1 MKKIAA
7 KTIILALSIVA
18 ITFSTIN
25 AQVEDSV
32 SNPYEKEFNQ
42 FAKQTQKEFDDYRKN
57 IEKEFSDYL
66 RQTWKEFTG
75 KEVYKKEP
83 MPKPKEPPRV
93 VAGTPRDTG
102 KVELIISQKAPEIEA
117 PVYIA
122 PPEPLP
128 PAKEVQLTYDSLIYF
143 GTMCLIGYDK
153 NMLCDVPA
161 VIDEKFIAD
170 FWDKANKSAFN
181 KLIIQIED
189 HCRLFNVNDWGYY
202 LMAKK
207 ISEDLYRNSSNG
219 KILLRWYLLTRM
231 GYRAKLG
238 LADGNAFLLLPF
250 TDKIYNCGGIWLNGM
265 YYYNV
270 ESSVMRFR
278 TYEKDFP
285 NAVKQMDMTIHQP
298 MNIAIDPA
306 YKTVSFEYD
315 GKTYPLKIKYNKNSV
330 DYFKEYP
337 KTLDLKVYFNS
348 VPSLFFKESV
358 DESFTPLLKGKSE
371 KDAVALLLSFMH
383 YDFEYKTD
391 QEQFG
396 YEKFNFPEESM
407 FYPYIDCDDRGVLF
421 SYLVRELTDL
431 DVIGLDYP
439 SHVSVAIHFNENVEG
454 NAVIYDNKKY
464 ISCDPTNIGSTIG
477 MMMSRFEDVKP
488 GIVPVNNLRSVD
500 KEEDQLW
507 TLINKSGGYNAS
519 SRQNMIL
526 DKDGYK
532 YVAGYY
538 ADSAKF
544 SSIILKKNGM
554 KGAFLAKY
562 SPDNELLWIK
572 TPSCAKNAL
581 MNYITI
587 NNENIYVSGVF
598 ENAIVIDNK
607 KLNAPNSQDV
617 FVARFDM
624 DGNLVWAEK
633 AGLDTLKPA
642 SNALYV
648 VKLDVDGFFEGIKWY
663 ANDENFTDYGLSFD
677 TTGMVY
683 LTAATNNTLG
693 FSGKNAALYETADI
707 PTLLKTE
714 NDKLIALKYEKAIAG
729 LFAAIN
735 LIKSNQAVLPGKEV
749 QKALDKYNP
758 YFKKSSPKIYEA
770 IGRITFIKNN
780 NGIIFLQTSDGNAI
794 SIDKIRMESNSKI
807 KVNIFSNGDALI
819 EALSGVKVGK
829 AIVWYKMNYIKL
841 FKDSGDL
848 LFDYDS
854 DHSQKKVN
862 LKKDILY

>member
-1 MKKIAA
+1 MKKIAFKIFVSA
-7 KTIILALSIVA
+7 IVILSV
-18 ITFSTIN
+18 TFPSVM
-25 AQVEDSV
+25 AQVEDSI

-42 FAKQTQKEFDDYRKN
+42 YVKQNQKEFDDYKLR

-75 KEVYKKEP
+75 KEIYKKEP
-83 MPKPKEPPRV
+83 MPKPKEPPKYV
-93 VAGTPRDTG
+93 TGNKRDTG
-102 KVELIISQKAPEIEA
+102 KVEMIITQKVSEIEA
-117 PVYIA
+117 PAFIA

-128 PAKEVQLTYDSLIYF
+128 PSKDIKLACDTLAYF
-143 GTMCLIGYDK
+143 GSMCLIGYDK

-170 FWDKANKSAFN
+170 FWDKVNKSAFD
-181 KLIIQIED
+181 KLVSQIED

-207 ISEDLYRNSSNG
+207 LSEDLYKNSNNG

-238 LADGNAFLLLPF
+238 LADGSAFLLLPF

-270 ESSVMRFR
+270 ESGVMRFK

-285 NAVKQMDMTIHQP
+285 EAVKQMDMTVHQP
-298 MNIAIDPA
+298 MNLAIDPA
-306 YKTVSFEYD
+306 YKSTNFDYD
-315 GKTYPLKIKYNKNSV
+315 GKTYPLKIKFNKNMV

-348 VPSLFFKESV
+348 LPSLFFKESV
-358 DESFTPLLKGKSE
+358 DETFGPLLKGRSE
-371 KDAVALLLSFMH
+371 KDAVDLLLSYMH
-383 YDFEYKTD
+383 FNFEYKTD

-396 YEKFNFPEESM
+396 FEKFNFPEESM

-421 SYLVRELTDL
+421 SYLVRELTNL
-431 DVIGLDYP
+431 EVIGLDYP
-439 SHVSVAIHFNENVEG
+439 QHVSTAVHFNENVDG
-454 NAVIYDNKKY
+454 NAVVYNNKKY
-464 ISCDPTNIGSTIG
+464 VSCDPTYIGSTIG
-477 MMMSRFEDVKP
+477 MMIPRFENVKP
-488 GIVPVNNLRSVD
+488 EVVPVNNTRQITRD
-500 KEEDQLW
+500 DDQLW
-507 TLINKSGGYNAS
+507 ALINRSGGYNAS
-519 SRQNMIL
+519 SRQNMVT
-526 DKDGYK
+526 DKDGNK
-532 YVAGYY
+532 FVAGYY

-544 SSIILKKNGM
+544 STITLAKKGM

-562 SPDNELLWIK
+562 SPENQLLWIK

-587 NNENIYVSGVF
+587 NNGDIYVSGVF
-598 ENAIVIDNK
+598 ENAIAIDNK
-607 KLNAPNSQDV
+607 KLSAPNSQDA
-617 FVARFDM
+617 FVARFDT
-624 DGNLVWAEK
+624 DGNLIWAEK
-633 AGLDTLKPA
+633 AGLDTLNQ
-642 SNALYV
+642 STNALYV
-648 VKLDVDGFFEGIKWY
+648 VKLDVDGAFEGIKFY
-663 ANDENFTDYGLSFD
+663 PNSENFTDYGLSFD
-677 TTGMVY
+677 STGLIY
-683 LTAATNNTLG
+683 LTSVTDNTTG
-693 FSGKNAALYETADI
+693 FSGKTAALYETADI
-707 PTLLKTE
+707 PTLLKSE

-770 IGRITFIKNN
+770 IGKITFIKNN
-780 NGIIFLQTSDGNAI
+780 NGIIILQTSDGSAI

-854 DHSQKKVN
+854 DHSQRKVN